1 MGAYSKKVMGE
12 NLVSEVLRQIGYGS
26 DHVFLPTEDIEDHI
40 PQKMIHLI
48 SQKISL
54 PISDVWHAIGKDNI
68 KTFFEAYPAFFQRN
82 NLYAFLESMYDV
94 HIEVMRIIP
103 GAKPPDLR
111 MHVVS
116 GNEAIFSYKSKR
128 AMFDYF
134 RGF

>member
-1 MGAYSKKVMGE
+1 MKGTIVATWVRTARKLWGE

-68 KTFFEAYPAFFQRN
+68 KTFFEAYPAFFRDPVDGAYPY
-82 NLYAFLESMYDV
+82 NLLQWSAAY
-94 HIEVMRIIP
+94 
-103 GAKPPDLR
+103 
-111 MHVVS
+111 
-116 GNEAIFSYKSKR
+116 SYR
-128 AMFDYF
+128 LW
-134 RGF
+134 G